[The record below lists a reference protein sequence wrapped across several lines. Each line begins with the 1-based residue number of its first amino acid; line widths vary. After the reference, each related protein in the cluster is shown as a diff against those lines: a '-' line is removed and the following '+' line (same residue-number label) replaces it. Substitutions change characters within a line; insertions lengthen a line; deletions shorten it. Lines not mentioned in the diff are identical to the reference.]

1 MTENVTKNSRRASR
15 GEAALSRDTI
25 IDAAIALLDSS
36 GENGLTFRALATKLA
51 TGAGAIYWHVAD
63 KDALFT
69 AASDVIMARAIGISL
84 PAATPRQ
91 NIQTLALAVFEAM
104 DQHPWLGSA
113 LSQAP
118 GRLPTVRLLE
128 RLGQQVA
135 ALGVPASR
143 QWVAACT
150 LLNYLLGVGGQNAAN
165 ASIARVQDL
174 ERTHFLET
182 LSAAW
187 SQLDAQEY
195 PFTRSVAAKLREHD
209 DRADFLA
216 GIDLIVQGMLHNTG
230 TRQ

>member
-118 GRLPTVRLLE
+118 GQLPTVRLLE
-128 RLGQQVA
+128 RLGRQVA
-135 ALGVPASR
+135 ALGVPAGQ

-174 ERTHFLET
+174 ERMHFLET

-230 TRQ
+230 TR

>member
-128 RLGQQVA
+128 RLGRQVA
-135 ALGVPASR
+135 ALGVPAGQ

-230 TRQ
+230 TR